1 MNTVK
6 RNSALLLCALT
17 IISPLLV
24 STASRSS
31 PVPVVELRPVEFPLE
46 LTRWYEC
53 ATAIAA
59 DSPVSDKELRR
70 VFRTIHDYSP
80 TVEPDFLR
88 LAVAV
93 AMTESNMNRIV
104 QSPAGAVGLMQ
115 LTLIGAKEAERQC
128 PVLRPTLG
136 ESDTALLI
144 RLLGL
149 TDNVKYGTCL
159 LDYYLKQ
166 TEGNVFHALVLYN
179 GGYQQLTRLTNTG
192 TLTPETTQYVLRVH
206 SLLGRCR

>member
-6 RNSALLLCALT
+6 RNNALLLCVLT
-17 IISPLLV
+17 TTSLLLG
-24 STASRSS
+24 STDSRSS
-31 PVPVVELRPVEFPLE
+31 PLPIIEMRPTVFPME
-46 LTRWYEC
+46 MTRWYEC
-53 ATAIAA
+53 ATAITAA
-59 DSPVSDKELRR
+59 SPVSDRELHRIFRAIRR
-70 VFRTIHDYSP
+70 YSP
-80 TVEPDFLR
+80 SSEPAFLQ

-104 QSPAGAVGLMQ
+104 QSPVGAVGLMQ
-115 LTLIGAKEAERQC
+115 VTLIGAKEAERQC

-136 ESDTALLI
+136 ESDSALLT

-166 TEGNVFHALVLYN
+166 AGGNMLHALVLF
-179 GGYQQLTRLTNTG
+179 R
-192 TLTPETTQYVLRVH
+192 
-206 SLLGRCR
+206 SC